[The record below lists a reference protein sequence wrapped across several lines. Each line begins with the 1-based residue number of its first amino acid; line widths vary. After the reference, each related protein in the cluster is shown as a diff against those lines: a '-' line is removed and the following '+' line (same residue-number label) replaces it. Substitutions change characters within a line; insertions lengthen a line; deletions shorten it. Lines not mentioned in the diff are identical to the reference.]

1 MFTGATTEKWLGEIA
16 ESFGAGKIESSGT
29 DDKADD
35 KTDDKATE
43 NTNTFFQRAS
53 DVARRQ
59 LGTGA
64 LKLVWPTMGE
74 VRDSNLG
81 YATGGSIPGK
91 VDNITCAHVR
101 SRLHRWRPPTNH
113 GSERPLPTVTDPA
126 GRGKVMPHVKTF
138 ARVAKESDDLAW
150 VIVGSHNLSGAAWG
164 KLEKNGSQV
173 SFFLFPYG
181 QLE

>member
-1 MFTGATTEKWLGEIA
+1 LFTGKTTEKWLGEIA

-29 DDKADD
+29 DKADD
-35 KTDDKATE
+35 KADDKATE

-81 YATGGSIPGK
+81 YATGGSIPGTGEFILMS
-91 VDNITCAHVR
+91 VC
-101 SRLHRWRPPTNH
+101 
-113 GSERPLPTVTDPA
+113 
-126 GRGKVMPHVKTF
+126 RG
-138 ARVAKESDDLAW
+138 
-150 VIVGSHNLSGAAWG
+150 N
-164 KLEKNGSQV
+164 
-173 SFFLFPYG
+173 
-181 QLE
+181 

>member
-1 MFTGATTEKWLGEIA
+1 MFTGKTTEKWLGEIA

-74 VRDSNLG
+74 VRESNLG
-81 YATGGSIPGK
+81 YATGGSIPGA
-91 VDNITCAHVR
+91 VDRITVR
-101 SRLHRWRPPTNH
+101 L
-113 GSERPLPTVTDPA
+113 
-126 GRGKVMPHVKTF
+126 
-138 ARVAKESDDLAW
+138 
-150 VIVGSHNLSGAAWG
+150 
-164 KLEKNGSQV
+164 
-173 SFFLFPYG
+173 FLFP
-181 QLE
+181 

>member
-1 MFTGATTEKWLGEIA
+1 MGEIA

-81 YATGGSIPGK
+81 YATGGSIPGEDGTISTI
-91 VDNITCAHVR
+91 VTSNATR
-101 SRLHRWRPPTNH
+101 S
-113 GSERPLPTVTDPA
+113 LPSA
-126 GRGKVMPHVKTF
+126 Q
-138 ARVAKESDDLAW
+138 VA
-150 VIVGSHNLSGAAWG
+150 AAD
-164 KLEKNGSQV
+164 
-173 SFFLFPYG
+173 
-181 QLE
+181 

>member
-64 LKLVWPTMGE
+64 LKLVWPTMCE
-74 VRDSNLG
+74 VRESKPRVRHG
-81 YATGGSIPGK
+81 RIHTGR
-91 VDNITCAHVR
+91 CR
-101 SRLHRWRPPTNH
+101 
-113 GSERPLPTVTDPA
+113 
-126 GRGKVMPHVKTF
+126 
-138 ARVAKESDDLAW
+138 
-150 VIVGSHNLSGAAWG
+150 
-164 KLEKNGSQV
+164 
-173 SFFLFPYG
+173 
-181 QLE
+181 

>member
-1 MFTGATTEKWLGEIA
+1 
-16 ESFGAGKIESSGT
+16 
-29 DDKADD
+29 
-35 KTDDKATE
+35 
-43 NTNTFFQRAS
+43 
-53 DVARRQ
+53 
-59 LGTGA
+59 
-64 LKLVWPTMGE
+64 MGE

-113 GSERPLPTVTDPA
+113 GSERPLPTVIDPA

>member
-1 MFTGATTEKWLGEIA
+1 MGEIA

-29 DDKADD
+29 DKADD
-35 KTDDKATE
+35 KADDKATE

-81 YATGGSIPGK
+81 YATGGSIPGTGEFILIP
-91 VDNITCAHVR
+91 VCMGNSYDIMFCVQWTR
-101 SRLHRWRPPTNH
+101 SRAITFGPVCTGGGRRSVADP
-113 GSERPLPTVTDPA
+113 SDRYRPLPTRPAA
-126 GRGKVMPHVKTF
+126 GRSCRTSRPLRGSPRTATTSRGSSLDRITSRARLGADWKKT
-138 ARVAKESDDLAW
+138 ARR
-150 VIVGSHNLSGAAWG
+150 
-164 KLEKNGSQV
+164 
-173 SFFLFPYG
+173 
-181 QLE
+181 

>member
-1 MFTGATTEKWLGEIA
+1 MGEIA

-29 DDKADD
+29 DKTDDKADD
-35 KTDDKATE
+35 KA
-43 NTNTFFQRAS
+43 NTFFQRAS

-59 LGTGA
+59 LGTGE

-81 YATGGSIPGK
+81 YATGGSIPGMVEK
-91 VDNITCAHVR
+91 ITCEHVR

-113 GSERPLPTVTDPA
+113 GSDQPLPAVTDPA
-126 GRGKVMPHVKTF
+126 GRGKVMPHIKTF

-164 KLEKNGSQV
+164 KLEKNGTQV
-173 SFFLFPYG
+173 SFFYFRIG
-181 QLE
+181 N